1 MFGPAGALT
10 EASLEQAAG
19 SVPPTWGAFP
29 RATMQ
34 LLQAPELAGATF
46 HASAVE
52 IYMEHAYD
60 LLDGRKPVKVG
71 SAKGSGRG
79 TLVVGDMG
87 KATILSGDVKIT
99 GGVHP
104 SGCSCFHCFQKTGGL
119 TTAAA
124 RKKQL
129 GEASASAARRP
140 RVPPTSKAASGGDEF
155 GTEGETKWPLR
166 TAADV
171 AKLAR
176 LVESERVA
184 HSHALNDR
192 SSRSHCLVR
201 VHCTLVEGGRTQK
214 RLFLFVDLAGSE
226 RIKKSE
232 VTGARAKEASSIN
245 QSLTALGRVVKELN
259 ERSAHVSY
267 RDSALTMLLRASF
280 DGPSCTSVVV
290 NVSGAAEHAEETLCS
305 LRFGEKLAS
314 VRTSAATAA
323 PVDVG
328 AQRAK
333 VGAELE
339 AARAKLAGLE
349 RDGQGNR
356 INPSAPPSEQATL
369 RANLATLAEREVDV
383 RELKAAL
390 VEAKASG
397 GAADAIA
404 AKLQAAQAAHT
415 NLHDLVEM
423 QKTVKYRDSSALFTP
438 ATPAHRRAEAQVA
451 ALAAEMAM
459 LGGA

>member
-1 MFGPAGALT
+1 MLSENGRLDDRRRAEEAAGRGVGGAPAARAAGA
-10 EASLEQAAG
+10 
-19 SVPPTWGAFP
+19 
-29 RATMQ
+29 
-34 LLQAPELAGATF
+34 
-46 HASAVE
+46 
-52 IYMEHAYD
+52 
-60 LLDGRKPVKVG
+60 
-71 SAKGSGRG
+71 
-79 TLVVGDMG
+79 
-87 KATILSGDVKIT
+87 KA
-99 GGVHP
+99 
-104 SGCSCFHCFQKTGGL
+104 
-119 TTAAA
+119 
-124 RKKQL
+124 
-129 GEASASAARRP
+129 E
-140 RVPPTSKAASGGDEF
+140 ASGGEEF
-155 GTEGETKWPLR
+155 GTEGETIWPLQ

-280 DGPSCTSVVV
+280 DGPSCTSACQRERR
-290 NVSGAAEHAEETLCS
+290 GRARRETLCS
-305 LRFGEKLAS
+305 RFGEKLAS
-314 VRTSAATAA
+314 VCTSAATAA
-323 PVDVG
+323 PRTG
-328 AQRAK
+328 AQRR
-333 VGAELE
+333 VGAELGGARE
-339 AARAKLAGLE
+339 AGRFGAGRAGEPHQPE
-349 RDGQGNR
+349 R
-356 INPSAPPSEQATL
+356 AAVEQATL
-369 RANLATLAEREVDV
+369 RANLATLAEREAEV
-383 RELKAAL
+383 RDLKAAL